1 MNRIHRAAGAAFAL
15 LLASTVAACGGSS
28 AGSGG
33 DDDYV
38 IGVTTLFSSPIIN
51 EYTDG
56 MQAYANGRNIQ
67 LKVNTSD
74 SDVAKEAS
82 IIDTYITQHVDA
94 ILIDPISA
102 SGSIPA
108 VQRAVNADIKVICYD
123 TCIEDDAQ
131 EGLIS
136 GYLTSDQEGLGREA
150 GEAAAKYIA
159 DEVDGTAKI
168 GILSCD
174 ESYAICAQRQKGF
187 ESALEPGSYEVV
199 AKQEGYVVDKAKPLA
214 SDMLT
219 ANPDIDLI
227 FGQNE
232 GSAIGAGLAIKSDK
246 REGVHVFG
254 IDITTVIAGMMLE
267 DDPALLFM
275 AGQDAGKLGADAVA
289 ATVKVLDGGPAVKD
303 VVLIPAVPYS
313 ADDQETLNAYIDERE

>member
-1 MNRIHRAAGAAFAL
+1 MKSSQRVAGAALAAAL
-15 LLASTVAACGGSS
+15 VITVTACGNS
-28 AGSGG
+28 AGPKAEGE
-33 DDDYV
+33 YV

-56 MQAYANGRNIQ
+56 MQSAVEGTNVT
-67 LKVNTSD
+67 LKINTSD

-94 ILIDPISA
+94 ILLDPISE

-108 VQRAVNADIKVICYD
+108 VQRAVNAGIKVVCYD
-123 TCIEDDAQ
+123 TCIEESARP
-131 EGLIS
+131 GLIS
-136 GYLTSDQEGLGREA
+136 GYLTSDQEGLGRTA

-159 DEVDGTAKI
+159 ESLNGHAKI

-174 ESYAICAQRQKGF
+174 ESYAICGSRQRGF
-187 ESALEPGSYEVV
+187 ESALQPGSYEVV

-219 ANPDIDLI
+219 ANPDIDII

-232 GSAIGAGLAIKSDK
+232 GSAIGAATAVKSD
-246 REGVHVFG
+246 RRDTVHVFG
-254 IDITTVIAGMMLE
+254 IDITTVIAGLMLE
-267 DDPALLFM
+267 DDPALLFT
-275 AGQDAGKLGADAVA
+275 AGQDARTLGAEAVE
-289 ATVKVLDGGPAVKD
+289 ATVRVLDGEPPVED
-303 VVLIPAVPYS
+303 IVYVPAVPYS
-313 ADDQETLNAYIDERE
+313 ATDISTLQAYIDERK